1 MTGTLTFLG
10 SGTSTGVPMIGCGC
24 EVCRSADPKDQR
36 TRSSAWIQ
44 SEGLSALIDSS
55 TDLRMQALRVGMR
68 ALDAVFYTHH
78 HADHVHGIDDLRS
91 FSLFAGKRLPCY
103 GPAPSLE
110 RIREMFAYIFNGADA
125 PGGGKPLLELVAI
138 EGPVTVNGLTV
149 TPIPARHGD
158 ALVFGYRMG
167 RLAYLTDCSSI
178 PPLSL
183 RMLEGVETLIL
194 GAMKAPR
201 HATHFTLEQA
211 LETIA
216 LIKPRRAYLTHL
228 NHAVSHAAVSAA
240 LPEGVA
246 LAWDGLT
253 VEF

>member
-24 EVCRSADPKDQR
+24 GVCRSADPKDQR

-44 SEGLSALIDSS
+44 SAGLSALIDSS
-55 TDLRMQALRVGMR
+55 TDLRAQALRVGMR

-91 FSLFAGKRLPCY
+91 FSLFAGKKLPCY

-110 RIREMFAYIFNGADA
+110 RIREMFAYIFNGKDA

-178 PPLSL
+178 PPASI
-183 RMLEGVETLIL
+183 RHLEGVETLIL

-211 LETIA
+211 LETIT